1 MILNALAMEF
11 LMDLDNEFEA
21 MYLSYLPEVGED
33 IYDNVF
39 ITPAQNKEKL
49 IKRKKNCWFN
59 CTRDTLL
66 CSIQTI
72 SSELTSISR
81 ILYIYGDLWTFV

>member
-1 MILNALAMEF
+1 MRFKEMILNALAMEF

-49 IKRKKNCWFN
+49 IKRKKIVGLIV
-59 CTRDTLL
+59 RDTLFM
-66 CSIQTI
+66 CHSN
-72 SSELTSISR
+72 
-81 ILYIYGDLWTFV
+81 Y